1 MIYVGNRQSLTFCH
15 LWEDLGHWVDPLLR
29 IHVGDGEDVGSV
41 ACEVAVE
48 EHVHEVHLAHDVDEI
63 KELAEDELVDVHVVS
78 PHVPGDVVGD
88 DVSLVPGGLCICLE
102 GHVVE
107 VLQQEL
113 EEAAL
118 PVLPEEVGE
127 IARKRLSDNCYNCQC
142 VD

>member
-1 MIYVGNRQSLTFCH
+1 M
-15 LWEDLGHWVDPLLR
+15 
-29 IHVGDGEDVGSV
+29 
-41 ACEVAVE
+41 
-48 EHVHEVHLAHDVDEI
+48 
-63 KELAEDELVDVHVVS
+63 
-78 PHVPGDVVGD
+78 
-88 DVSLVPGGLCICLE
+88 SLVPGGLCICLE

-113 EEAAL
+113 EEAPF